1 MFKRITEDSDA
12 SVNHQIIQRPIF
24 TYEVNDGIAIGAIC
38 LDGDASGSHR
48 QFFCGFT
55 LSGVAEN

>member
-24 TYEVNDGIAIGAIC
+24 TYEVNDGIAIA
-38 LDGDASGSHR
+38 LFVWKAMPLVPTASFSAASR
-48 QFFCGFT
+48 YP
-55 LSGVAEN
+55 A